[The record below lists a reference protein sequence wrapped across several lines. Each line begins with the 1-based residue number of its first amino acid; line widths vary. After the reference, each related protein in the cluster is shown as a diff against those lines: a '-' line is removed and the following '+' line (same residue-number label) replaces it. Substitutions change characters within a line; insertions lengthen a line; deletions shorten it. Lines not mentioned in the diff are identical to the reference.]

1 MRDLIGL
8 DIDGVLWNTNYA
20 IEEFLATEFG
30 ITPDWGSIE
39 QFKIER
45 MDFMTGKSRK
55 ALLEGIQSGEIF
67 KRALPYN
74 YAEHAVNKLRNEGF
88 MIALITSRNK
98 NLEALTAELLT
109 KHNIYCDML
118 CLVDGSAEKHKMIKS
133 LNVKAFVEDRFD
145 ILESIIDNHK
155 PLDLGLYVVDH
166 PYNRQFNN
174 EHVVRVDDVAQAVDK
189 IVGYRKWLGYFTHKC
204 QGNIEK
210 FIKEYQDGKGKV

>member
-1 MRDLIGL
+1 MRDIIGL
-8 DIDGVLWNTNYA
+8 DIDGVLWDTNTA
-20 IEEFLATEFG
+20 IEEFLKAEFN

-55 ALLEGIQSGEIF
+55 ALLECIQGGEIF

-88 MIALITSRNK
+88 AIALITSRNK
-98 NLEALTAELLT
+98 KLEALTAELLA

-118 CLVDGSAEKHKMIKS
+118 CLVDGSSEKHKLIKS

-145 ILESIIDNHK
+145 ILESIIHNHK
-155 PLDLGLYVVDH
+155 LLDLGLYVVDH

-174 EHVVRVDDVAQAVDK
+174 EHVVRVNDVAQAVDR
-189 IVGYRKWLGYFTHKC
+189 IVDYRKWLGYFTHRC